1 MATPQ
6 SKIFKKAQAANFKS
20 ILKKQKEEETDPKFA
35 ISDSLQEFQS
45 QLEASAGY
53 TNQMK
58 LDKAN
63 IRQDIINFVIDY
75 TVSDLDALKG
85 MDYDEAKTQAS
96 TTEKSIKEFEG
107 LYNKGV
113 LNDEEIIYIKET
125 VGKTNAELGRILGV
139 ATKLSLSF
147 RDFKKELKPLKL
159 AKRIGL
165 TNVPIIGKKI
175 ERAIE
180 SEERAES
187 RGLQVKRQLRRK
199 SAKADIK
206 SGGGGTSPLQSDTG
220 GTGDRED
227 VAKRATAGSLGMDLS
242 MPGAGADSEERVE
255 EERESDKQ
263 FALSSG
269 LLEKIYEES
278 KLTNDLLG
286 DNQKESSGLL
296 GGIAASLLAGG
307 AIGTAIAALRT
318 SMIARFATLGNT
330 LRSAV
335 GLKPK
340 NVTNPNKNKTVA
352 TSTNDK
358 KVKDK
363 IKKNNLKS
371 PGKTVVT
378 GNELKS
384 SMKTNNLVDA
394 NKKKGMNV
402 AGKFAKNAVRA
413 GGRFFLPVAAI
424 MGAFDAAAGVAQ
436 TGELLGKDEDD
447 LTFRDKASAGFAGF
461 LSGLTFGLVDKQA
474 TAKYL
479 SGNREP
485 FDQKTANTKTRNR
498 YLRRKGMLTDDE
510 KLETVEELKANNIEK
525 LVIGK
530 DNGMGTTVINN
541 NNVDNSQNTSN
552 TNLGSST
559 IGVNNPNNLPKD
571 LSNYG

>member
-1 MATPQ
+1 
-6 SKIFKKAQAANFKS
+6 
-20 ILKKQKEEETDPKFA
+20 
-35 ISDSLQEFQS
+35 
-45 QLEASAGY
+45 
-53 TNQMK
+53 
-58 LDKAN
+58 
-63 IRQDIINFVIDY
+63 
-75 TVSDLDALKG
+75 
-85 MDYDEAKTQAS
+85 
-96 TTEKSIKEFEG
+96 
-107 LYNKGV
+107 
-113 LNDEEIIYIKET
+113 
-125 VGKTNAELGRILGV
+125 
-139 ATKLSLSF
+139 
-147 RDFKKELKPLKL
+147 
-159 AKRIGL
+159 
-165 TNVPIIGKKI
+165 
-175 ERAIE
+175 
-180 SEERAES
+180 
-187 RGLQVKRQLRRK
+187 
-199 SAKADIK
+199 
-206 SGGGGTSPLQSDTG
+206 
-220 GTGDRED
+220 
-227 VAKRATAGSLGMDLS
+227 
-242 MPGAGADSEERVE
+242 
-255 EERESDKQ
+255 
-263 FALSSG
+263 
-269 LLEKIYEES
+269 
-278 KLTNDLLG
+278 
-286 DNQKESSGLL
+286 
-296 GGIAASLLAGG
+296 
-307 AIGTAIAALRT
+307 
-318 SMIARFATLGNT
+318 MIARFATLGNT

-461 LSGLTFGLVDKQA
+461 LSGLTFGLVDKKA
-474 TAKYL
+474 TATYL

-485 FDQKTANTKTRNR
+485 VDSSLKTKQR
-498 YLRRKGMLTDDE
+498 YLRRKGMTTDDS

-525 LVIGK
+525 LTIGN

-541 NNVDNSQNTSN
+541 NNVDNSNNTSN

-559 IGVNNPNNLPKD
+559 IGVNNPNNLAKEM
-571 LSNYG
+571 SNLG

>member
-6 SKIFKKAQAANFKS
+6 SKIFKKAQASNFKS

-206 SGGGGTSPLQSDTG
+206 SGGGDTSPLQSDTG

-227 VAKRATAGSLGMDLS
+227 IAKRATAGSLGMDLS

-263 FALSSG
+263 FALSSN

-384 SMKTNNLVDA
+384 SMKTNNLVNA

-461 LSGLTFGLVDKQA
+461 LSGLTFGLVDKKA
-474 TAKYL
+474 TATYL

-485 FDQKTANTKTRNR
+485 VDSSLKTKQR
-498 YLRRKGMLTDDE
+498 YLRRKGMTTDDS

-530 DNGMGTTVINN
+530 DGAMGTTVINN
-541 NNVDNSQNTSN
+541 NNVDNSKNTSN